1 MSPVR
6 WFFNLSLR
14 WKLLIFALFISM
26 IPIGVVGYFADDTAE
41 KALVKEAESKMIAVR
56 SSRAQ
61 QLTDWFTERSK
72 NLVYNS
78 RRPVVAQALEAVEMT
93 FQALG
98 DNQRARNSAARSALA
113 PNAPI
118 SAFNESYRAT
128 DEALA
133 GFVDIYGLYDI
144 FLIAEDGDI
153 VWSAQREVDLFSNL
167 DNGTYAETGL
177 GKTFRKAIKGNS
189 GDVFLSELE
198 FYAPS
203 NEGARFMAAPVLSEG
218 RAMGVL
224 AFQLPLNII
233 NAILQN
239 REGMGETGESYLVN
253 SNNFLMLSQSR
264 FVTETTILKNKA
276 DHESVKEGA
285 QGRTGVMDVI
295 DYRGNQ
301 VLSAYQPVSYFGVTE
316 VLVTEIDEAEAL
328 AAVFTLRKN
337 LGYIAVGVA
346 VGVLLIAFFMA
357 RTLANPIVAIAKT
370 IHQMAEE
377 RDLTIKVPVEHKDE
391 IGAMAAELNTLIEEL
406 DESFGHVVDSAD
418 KVGTSSE
425 EVATRASRN
434 RERATKEEKQV
445 MEIQKTIQ
453 EMGAT
458 AGEVASAST
467 EQEKAAEQSRE
478 HVEELIKALD
488 EVVQIAKEQTEQ
500 ANIATERVGAMGQTG
515 AQVVATA
522 QKQGEAVV
530 ESTKAIDAIG
540 KIIQEMV
547 EAASMAME
555 QGENV
560 RNAANEGAES
570 VKATVAGMAEIAQSS
585 DQISEIIGVITE
597 IAEQTNLLALNAAIE
612 AARAGEHGKGFAVV
626 ADEVGKL
633 AQRSSEAAKE
643 ITGLIKNSVSRVEE
657 GTKLTDQSTKA
668 LAKIAEGGRANL
680 DAILDISQKAQ
691 QLAEGTQQVDKTMGQ
706 LNELAEQIGTLAG
719 AQGERRK
726 VAEEALGSLVEKV
739 ETVAQLSANADEVAQ
754 RIGKEMQAIVD
765 RTKKTEEMTGLQAQ
779 RSKKLVAIS
788 DESLEGARTTVEGA
802 GQVVGI
808 TEEMKQVSDKL
819 HQQVMQFKVSSM
831 KKK

>member
-26 IPIGVVGYFADDTAE
+26 VPIGFVGYYADSASE
-41 KALVKEAESKMIAVR
+41 EALTKEAENKLIAVR

-61 QLTDWFTERSK
+61 QLEEWFIERSR
-72 NLVYNS
+72 NIVYNS

-93 FQALG
+93 FMALA
-98 DNQRARNSAARSALA
+98 DNERTRSAAGRSALA
-113 PNAPI
+113 PNAPV

-133 GFVDIYGLYDI
+133 GFIDIYGLYDI
-144 FLIAEDGDI
+144 FLIAADGDI
-153 VWSAQREVDLFSNL
+153 VWSAQREIDLFTNL
-167 DNGTYAETGL
+167 NNGTYSDTGL
-177 GKTFRKAIKGNS
+177 AKAYSKALKGKS
-189 GDVFLSELE
+189 GDVFMSNLE

-203 NEGARFMAAPVLSEG
+203 NEGARFMAAPILSEG
-218 RAMGVL
+218 QVIGVL
-224 AFQLPLNII
+224 AFQLPLDAI
-233 NAILQN
+233 NKILQN

-253 SNNFLMLSQSR
+253 GTNFLMLSQSR
-264 FVTETTILKNKA
+264 FVTESTVLKNKA
-276 DHESVKEGA
+276 DHESVKQAA
-285 QGRTGVMDVI
+285 QGKTGVMTTP
-295 DYRGNQ
+295 DYRGVS
-301 VLSAYQPVSYFGVTE
+301 VLSAYQPVAYFGVSE
-316 VLVTEIDEAEAL
+316 VLISEIDEQEAL
-328 AAVFTLRKN
+328 ASVAAMRKQ
-337 LGYIAVGVA
+337 LLYIALGVA
-346 VGVLLIAFFMA
+346 AVVFLIAFFMA
-357 RTLANPIVAIAKT
+357 RTLANPIVQIANT
-370 IHQMAEE
+370 VQQIAQNQ
-377 RDLTIKVPVEHKDE
+377 DLTIKVPVHNKDE
-391 IGAMAAELNTLIEEL
+391 IGSMAEELNKLLEEL
-406 DESFGHVVDSAD
+406 DESFGTMLESAD
-418 KVGTSSE
+418 VVKKSSE
-425 EVATRASRN
+425 QVNMGASSAKKN
-434 RERATKEEKQV
+434 MEEDQKKL
-445 MEIQKTIQ
+445 EETQKTMQ

-458 AGEVASAST
+458 AGEVAAASS
-467 EQEKAAEQSRE
+467 EQEKAAAQSQKS
-478 HVEELIKALD
+478 VEELIKALG
-488 EVVQIAKEQTEQ
+488 EVVDIAKEQTEQ

-530 ESTKAIDAIG
+530 ESTKAIDAIE

-547 EAASMAME
+547 EAAKLATE
-555 QGENV
+555 QGESV

-643 ITGLIKNSVSRVEE
+643 ITGLIKNSVARVEE

-680 DAILDISQKAQ
+680 DAIIDISQKAQ

-706 LNELAEQIGTLAG
+706 LNELAEQIGSLAG

-726 VAEEALGSLVEKV
+726 IAEEALGSLVEKV
-739 ETVAQLSANADEVAQ
+739 ATVAQLSASADEVA
-754 RIGKEMQAIVD
+754 RGIGKEMQGVVD

-779 RSKKLVAIS
+779 RSKRLMAIT
-788 DESLEGARTTVEGA
+788 DESLQSSYRSTEAAEASVRLA
-802 GQVVGI
+802 G
-808 TEEMKQVSDKL
+808 EMSAVSDKL
-819 HQQVMQFKVSSM
+819 LEQVVQFKVSTAR
-831 KKK
+831 KK

>member
-1 MSPVR
+1 M
-6 WFFNLSLR
+6 
-14 WKLLIFALFISM
+14 
-26 IPIGVVGYFADDTAE
+26 
-41 KALVKEAESKMIAVR
+41 
-56 SSRAQ
+56 
-61 QLTDWFTERSK
+61 
-72 NLVYNS
+72 
-78 RRPVVAQALEAVEMT
+78 
-93 FQALG
+93 
-98 DNQRARNSAARSALA
+98 
-113 PNAPI
+113 
-118 SAFNESYRAT
+118 SAFNESYKAT

-133 GFVDIYGLYDI
+133 GFIDIYGLYDI

-153 VWSAQREVDLFSNL
+153 IWSAQREVDLFTNL
-167 DNGTYAETGL
+167 DNGSYADTGL
-177 GKTFRKAIKGNS
+177 GKCYRKALKGKS
-189 GDVFLSELE
+189 GDVFMSDVE

-203 NEGARFMAAPVLSEG
+203 NEGARFMAAPVVSEG
-218 RAMGVL
+218 RVMGVL
-224 AFQLPLNII
+224 AFQLPLSTI
-233 NAILQN
+233 NKILQN
-239 REGMGETGESYLVN
+239 REGMGETGESYLV
-253 SNNFLMLSQSR
+253 SNTNFLMLSQSR
-264 FVTETTILKNKA
+264 FVTESTILKNKA
-276 DHESVKEGA
+276 DHESVKQAA
-285 QGRTGVMDVI
+285 QGKTGVMI
-295 DYRGNQ
+295 TPDYRGIK
-301 VLSAYQPVSYFGVTE
+301 VLSAYQPVTYFGVTE
-316 VLVTEIDEAEAL
+316 AIVSEIDEKEAL
-328 AAVFTLRKN
+328 AAVTALRKQ
-337 LGYIAVGVA
+337 LLYIGVGVA
-346 VGVLLIAFFMA
+346 AAVLVIAFFMA
-357 RTLANPIVAIAKT
+357 RTLANPIVEIAKT
-370 IHQMAEE
+370 VQQIAQN
-377 RDLTIKVPVEHKDE
+377 RDLTLKVPVKSKDE
-391 IGAMAAELNTLIEEL
+391 IGDMANELNKLVEEL

-425 EVATRASRN
+425 EVAIRAAKN
-434 RERATKEEKQV
+434 RDRATNEEKQV
-445 MEIQKTIQ
+445 VEIQKTMQ

-458 AGEVASAST
+458 AGEVAAASS

-478 HVEELIKALD
+478 HVEELIKALG

-530 ESTKAIDAIG
+530 ESNKAIDAIG
-540 KIIQEMV
+540 KIIQDMV
-547 EAASMAME
+547 EAAKQATE
-555 QGENV
+555 QGESV
-560 RNAANEGAES
+560 RNAADEGSES
-570 VKATVAGMAEIAQSS
+570 VRATVAGMAEIAQSS

-643 ITGLIKNSVSRVEE
+643 ITGLIKNSVARVEE

-706 LNELAEQIGTLAG
+706 LNELAEQIGSLAG

-739 ETVAQLSANADEVAQ
+739 ATVAQLSSGADEVA
-754 RIGKEMQAIVD
+754 RNIGKEMQAIVE
-765 RTKKTEEMTGLQAQ
+765 RTKHTEELTGLQAQ

-802 GQVVGI
+802 GRVVGI

-819 HQQVMQFKVSSM
+819 HEQVMQFKVSAT

>member
-26 IPIGVVGYFADDTAE
+26 IPIGVVGYFADDAAE
-41 KALVKEAESKMIAVR
+41 KALAKEAESKLIAVR

-93 FQALG
+93 FMALA
-98 DNQRARNSAARSALA
+98 DNERTRSAAGRSALA
-113 PNAPI
+113 PNAPV

-224 AFQLPLNII
+224 AFQLPLNTI

-253 SNNFLMLSQSR
+253 KNNFLMLSQSR
-264 FVTETTILKNKA
+264 FITETTILKNKA

-285 QGRTGVMDVI
+285 QGKTGVMDVP
-295 DYRGNQ
+295 DYRGIQ
-301 VLSAYQPVSYFGVTE
+301 VLSAFQPVTYFGITE
-316 VLVTEIDEAEAL
+316 VLVSEIDEAEAL

-357 RTLANPIVAIAKT
+357 RTLANPIVQIAKT
-370 IHQMAEE
+370 VQQIAQDQ
-377 RDLTIKVPVEHKDE
+377 DLTIAVPVQNKDE
-391 IGAMAAELNTLIEEL
+391 IGSMASELNNLMIKL
-406 DESFGHVVDSAD
+406 DESFGYMVESAD
-418 KVGTSSE
+418 VVKKSSDQVNMGASSAKKNME
-425 EVATRASRN
+425 EDQKKLAET
-434 RERATKEEKQV
+434 
-445 MEIQKTIQ
+445 QKTMQ

-458 AGEVASAST
+458 ASEVAAASS
-467 EQEKAAEQSRE
+467 EQEKAAAQSQQS
-478 HVEELIKALD
+478 VEELIKALA
-488 EVVQIAKEQTEQ
+488 EVVGIAKEQTEQ

-560 RNAANEGAES
+560 RNAADEGAES

-680 DAILDISQKAQ
+680 NAILDISQKAQ

-706 LNELAEQIGTLAG
+706 LNELAEQIGSLAG

-739 ETVAQLSANADEVAQ
+739 ATVAQLSASADEVA
-754 RIGKEMQAIVD
+754 RGIGKEMQGVVD
-765 RTKKTEEMTGLQAQ
+765 RTKKTEQMTGLQAQ
-779 RSKKLVAIS
+779 RSKRLMAIT
-788 DESLEGARTTVEGA
+788 DESLQSSYRSTEAAEASVRLA
-802 GQVVGI
+802 G
-808 TEEMKQVSDKL
+808 EMNAVSDKL
-819 HQQVMQFKVSSM
+819 LEQVMQFKVSSA